1 MIFCLYGS
9 YIADLSGELEPG
21 GVIVDVLELSV
32 SFTEEDMS
40 EAGVESSELWQE
52 AELIAAEDEVGNAI
66 AVEVHAKGCI
76 DGGELDGCGEPLECK
91 LPMSFVKGD
100 DRGGEGKLFDLSAVE
115 QLRREELLDGFFG
128 VLGVFQVLF
137 FEGGYLIFHVMFEED
152 SHILSIDGTGEYFV
166 FDAILIEVLYPEL
179 DGMGGVGV
187 EVEVFSNVAQ
197 QDIGQAVAVEVM
209 DAEGLPP
216 SEEVLE
222 AGGEFVEAVVLEVEE
237 PGRHP
242 FAGDE

>member
-1 MIFCLYGS
+1 LT
-9 YIADLSGELEPG
+9 GELETG
-21 GVIVDVLELSV
+21 GVVAGVLELAMP
-32 SFTEEDMS
+32 FTEEDMS
-40 EAGVESSELWQE
+40 EAGVEPSELGQE
-52 AELIAAEDEVGNAI
+52 AELVAAENEVGYAI
-66 AVEVHAKGCI
+66 AVEIDATGCI
-76 DGGELDGCGEPLECK
+76 DGGELDRSGEPLEGE
-91 LPMSFVKGD
+91 LSMSFVKGD
-100 DRGGEGKLFDLSAVE
+100 DRGGEGKLFDLCAVE
-115 QLRREELLDGFFG
+115 QLGGEELLDGSFG
-128 VLGVFQVLF
+128 VLGVFEVLF
-137 FEGGYLIFHVMFEED
+137 FEGRDLVFHVVFEED
-152 SHILSIDGTGEYFV
+152 GHILSIDGTGEYFV